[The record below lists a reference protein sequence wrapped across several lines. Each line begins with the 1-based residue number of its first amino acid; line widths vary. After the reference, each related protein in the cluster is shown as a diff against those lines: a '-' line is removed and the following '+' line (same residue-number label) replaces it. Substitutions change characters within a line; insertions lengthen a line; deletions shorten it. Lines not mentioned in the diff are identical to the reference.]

1 MRRALWLLSAMLAF
15 IVGFLA
21 YPMPSANASVTH
33 SMIVAAS
40 FNPFSWLSGLVTS
53 GIWSLIQGPVI
64 GEAASFLYGLI
75 ETKFAPLF
83 TKIPDA
89 VDRVLIAIVSAIGSV
104 SIAGTV
110 IPLPTSASGINQTWI
125 AGVLAAVVGYFAK
138 WMQQH
143 KAAAAAAVKA
153 PTPAPAVAK

>member
-1 MRRALWLLSAMLAF
+1 MRRVLWLFSALLAF
-15 IVGFLA
+15 VVGFLV

-53 GIWSLIQGPVI
+53 GIWSLIQGPLL
-64 GEAASFLYGLI
+64 GEAASGIYSFI
-75 ETKFAPLF
+75 ETKLAPLF
-83 TKIPDA
+83 SKIPDSI
-89 VDRVLIAIVSAIGSV
+89 DRILVAILSGIGSV

-110 IPLPTSASGINQTWI
+110 IPLPTTSGGVNQTWI

-143 KAAAAAAVKA
+143 KAAAAAKAPAVA
-153 PTPAPAVAK
+153 PTPAVAK